1 MPGQL
6 GGFALAMRVHEA
18 FLRLHKTLQRDEQIT
33 SPRAYITTLAIRLI
47 IDQIRSARARRERY
61 IGEGL
66 PEPVSSPSRR
76 RPSRPRPSTRCR
88 WRSS

>member
-61 IGEGL
+61 IGEG
-66 PEPVSSPSRR
+66 
-76 RPSRPRPSTRCR
+76 CR
-88 WRSS
+88 SRSSRSARAG